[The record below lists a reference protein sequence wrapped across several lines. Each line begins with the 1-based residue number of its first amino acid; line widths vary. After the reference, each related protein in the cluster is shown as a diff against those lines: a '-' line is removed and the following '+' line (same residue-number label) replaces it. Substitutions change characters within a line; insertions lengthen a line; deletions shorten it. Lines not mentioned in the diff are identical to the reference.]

1 MLYGPIGDTV
11 DQKGRLVQGIS
22 GSAFAAEMQYLQN
35 NTDKITVHINSMGGS
50 VLEGYSIASS
60 ILNSKVPVHTKI
72 DGLAASIAG
81 VIAVCG
87 ETCTAKDFATWM
99 GHEAAGGEDERVR
112 NMVTDTLI
120 TVLTNRTKKTP
131 EEIKAM
137 LVKETWISNS
147 RHADFTLEQGVSMG
161 IFDSIE
167 STGKKANIRKSE
179 SLVNMALIYNSLLT
193 EKPKME
199 KIRNK
204 FNFSA
209 SLTEEGVEVA
219 AIEKFDSLSK
229 ENEALKEEVTALKN
243 AEATRVANEKTELT
257 NKSTKLVEKLIEE
270 GKLKETEKAE
280 TITAL
285 VNNFDFTASLL
296 GKLTNVKA
304 AVKVFDFKNT
314 ATGEDRS
321 AWSFSDWSKNDPE
334 GLLKLQNEAPEAFKS
349 LIDKLP
355 KQLSNNYTPIAGIN

>member
-199 KIRNK
+199 KITNK
-204 FNFSA
+204 
-209 SLTEEGVEVA
+209 LG
-219 AIEKFDSLSK
+219 LS
-229 ENEALKEEVTALKN
+229 NEASEDSIVSKITEKDAEIVALKAEVTAIKN

>member
-1 MLYGPIGDTV
+1 
-11 DQKGRLVQGIS
+11 
-22 GSAFAAEMQYLQN
+22 MQYLQN

-50 VLEGYSIASS
+50 VLEGYSIVSS
-60 ILNSKVPVHTKI
+60 MLNSKVPVHTKI

-87 ETCTAKDFATWM
+87 ETCVPKDFATWM

-120 TVLTNRTKKTP
+120 TVLTNRTKKKP

-179 SLVNMALIYNSLLT
+179 SLVNMALIYNSLLI

-199 KIRNK
+199 KITNK
-204 FNFSA
+204 LGLTNEASEDSIVAKISEKDTEIAGLKAEIA
-209 SLTEEGVEVA
+209 SL
-219 AIEKFDSLSK
+219 KS
-229 ENEALKEEVTALKN
+229 
-243 AEATRVANEKTELT
+243 AESTRISNEKTELT
-257 NKSTKLVEKLIEE
+257 NKSTKLVEGLIKE
-270 GKLKETEKAE
+270 GKLKEEEKE
-280 TITAL
+280 QTITAL

-296 GKLTNVKA
+296 SKLSNVKA

-321 AWSFSDWSKNDPE
+321 AWTFKDWSKNDPD
-334 GLLKLQNEAPEAFKS
+334 GLLKMQNEAPEAFAS
-349 LIDKLP
+349 LVAKLP
-355 KQLSNNYTPIAGIN
+355 KQLSASYNGL